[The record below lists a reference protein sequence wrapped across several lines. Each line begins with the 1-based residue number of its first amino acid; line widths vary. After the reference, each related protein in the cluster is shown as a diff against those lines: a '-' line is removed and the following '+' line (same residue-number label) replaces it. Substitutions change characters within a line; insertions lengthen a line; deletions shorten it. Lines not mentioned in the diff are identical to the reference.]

1 VTRVDALVVIWLARE
16 GIRSLIRAFAR
27 NVDAVRDANI
37 AQLLNV
43 IDRLQPRI
51 IIALVTENSLSVGEK
66 S

>member
-1 VTRVDALVVIWLARE
+1 MTRVDALVVIWLARE

-37 AQLLNV
+37 AQLLDV
-43 IDRLQPRI
+43 IDCLQPRI